1 MKLVRMLVA
10 GLAAML
16 ASAALAA
23 APARVLDDF
32 STIDAWQAQASDGVL
47 ASAGAADGGLR
58 LDFDFA
64 GKGGYAFVRRALPL
78 DLPEN
83 YEISFY
89 VRADAPV
96 NHFEFKLTDASG
108 DNVWWFPQQNYTFPK
123 EWRQVRIKKRQV
135 LFAWGPTKDRVLTHA
150 DRIEFVVSAGAGG
163 GKGSI
168 YLRGLTIRELPPVP
182 DSWPKPVASAS
193 SQQPGSAAAL
203 AVDGK
208 AGTAWIATNRQ
219 DRPQSLTVDLGG
231 EREFGGLVLR
241 WQGRRHASDYDVE
254 LSSDGAQW
262 RTARRVFG
270 GNGGDDP
277 LRLPESEA
285 RFIRLQLRNGPAAT
299 YALADI
305 ELKDLAWGA
314 TPNQFIEALAGVA
327 RRGLYPRGFSG
338 QQSYWTLVGVDGGG
352 DHSALISED
361 GALESKQ
368 GGFSVEPFVRDG
380 GKLVGWADVDVSQS
394 LRDGYLPVPTVSWR
408 HPGWTMSVT
417 AAADGTPA
425 SSRLLAR
432 YELKNLGA
440 ATRHLQLVLAVRP
453 FQVNAPRQFL
463 NTPGGFSAIR
473 DLRWDGAALTIDGEG
488 RILPLRAPS
497 AVDLSSFDSGLLPW
511 DVASSARRGAR
522 NALAARDLHDDTG
535 MASAT
540 LTYDVTLPPHG
551 TVVIGAV
558 LPMAGDEGARP
569 AASSGQDGAAWLSA
583 RQDAVAAEW
592 RDKLNK
598 VTLKLPEAG
607 RHMADTLRSSLA
619 HMLMTREGAAL
630 QPGTR
635 SYRRS
640 WIRDGAMMSEALL
653 RLGQPDIAADYL
665 RWYAPYQFDNG
676 KVPCCVDRRGADPV
690 PENDSHGQLIFLAAE
705 LYRYTGDKAALEQ
718 AWPRIDAAARYMET
732 LRQSERVEQN
742 RTPERRAFY
751 GLMPASISHEG
762 YSEKPMHSYWDDF
775 WSMRGY
781 KDAAD
786 IAAAL
791 GKADAAT
798 RLAAQRDEFRHDL
811 YASLAAATARHG
823 IDYLP
828 GAAELGDFDPTSST
842 IALTPGGEQHHLPPA
857 MLKATYDKYWDF
869 FVARRDGRKAWQD
882 YTPYEL
888 RNVSAFVRLGWRQRA
903 AQLLDYFYAD
913 QRPAKWNQWAE
924 VVGRDMREP
933 RFVGDM
939 PHGWISSD
947 YIRAALDSFAY
958 EREADHALLLAE
970 GVPLDWLRGD
980 GIGVKDLRTP
990 YGPLNYS
997 LSAAGGT
1004 LSLKVEA
1011 MPRRPL
1017 GGVVFSW
1024 PWNTEPGAATLNG
1037 RPVAWKNKQIIID
1050 SLPAS
1055 LTIHGAPF

>member
-1 MKLVRMLVA
+1 MKLVHLLAA

-16 ASAALAA
+16 VSAAHAA

-32 STIDAWQAQASDGVL
+32 SAVDAWQAQASDGVL
-47 ASAGAADGGLR
+47 AAASAADGGLR

-78 DLPEN
+78 DLPDN

-108 DNVWWFPQQNYTFPK
+108 DNVWWFQQQNYSFPK
-123 EWRQVRIKKRQV
+123 DWQLVRIKKRQV
-135 LFAWGPTKDRVLTHA
+135 LFAWGPTKDRVLKHS
-150 DRIEFVVSAGAGG
+150 DRIEFVVSAGSGG
-163 GKGSI
+163 GKGTI
-168 YLRGLTIRELPPVP
+168 QLRQLAIRPLPPVP
-182 DSWPKPVASAS
+182 DSWPKPVARAS
-193 SQQPGSAAAL
+193 SQMAGAAGL
-203 AVDGK
+203 AVDGNPR
-208 AGTAWIATNRQ
+208 TAWVGKKNKGK
-219 DRPQSLTVDLGG
+219 PQRLTIDLGA
-231 EREFGGLVLR
+231 EREFGGLVLH

-254 LSSDGAQW
+254 LSSDGGQW
-262 RTARRVFG
+262 RTVRHVAG

-277 LRLPESEA
+277 LRLQESEA
-285 RFIRLQLRNGPAAT
+285 RYIRLVLRDGPAAD
-299 YALADI
+299 YALAEV

-314 TPNQFIEALAGVA
+314 TPNQFIEGVARQA

-368 GGFSVEPFVRDG
+368 GGFSVEPFVRDEG
-380 GKLVGWADVDVSQS
+380 RLVGWADVEVSQS
-394 LRDGYLPVPTVSWR
+394 LLDGYLPIPTVLWR
-408 HPGWTMSVT
+408 HPGWTLSVT

-425 SSRLLAR
+425 SSSLLAK

-440 ATRHLQLVLAVRP
+440 TARRLQLVLAVRP

-473 DLRWDGAALTIDGEG
+473 DLRWDGRQISVNGENK
-488 RILPLRAPS
+488 IHTLQLPAG
-497 AVDLSSFDSGLLPW
+497 VELSSFDGGLLPGTGR
-511 DVASSARRGAR
+511 APSNSARH
-522 NALAARDLHDDTG
+522 LHDETG
-535 MASAT
+535 MASAA
-540 LTYDVTLPPHG
+540 LTYDVVLPPYG
-551 TVVIGAV
+551 SVAIGAV
-558 LPMAGDEGARP
+558 LPMAGDVMPP
-569 AASSGQDGAAWLSA
+569 AGQDSVAWLSG

-592 RDKLNK
+592 RDKLNRVGLK
-598 VTLKLPEAG
+598 VPVAG

-619 HMLMTREGAAL
+619 HMLMTREGASL

-653 RLGQPDIAADYL
+653 RLGQADIAADYL

-690 PENDSHGQLIFLAAE
+690 PENDSPGQLIFLAAE
-705 LYRYTGDKAALEQ
+705 LYRYTRDKTAL
-718 AWPRIDAAARYMET
+718 ADVWPRIDAAARYMET
-732 LRQSERVEQN
+732 LRQSERVAAN
-742 RTPERRAFY
+742 LAPERLPFY

-775 WSMRGY
+775 WAMRGY

-786 IAAAL
+786 IATVLGHTEAA
-791 GKADAAT
+791 G
-798 RLAAQRDEFRHDL
+798 RLAGQRDEFRHDL
-811 YASLAAATARHG
+811 YASLAAATWRHG

-842 IALTPGGEQHHLPPA
+842 IALTPGGEQSFLPPA

-869 FVARRDGRKAWQD
+869 FLARRDGRKAWAD

-888 RNVSAFVRLGWRQRA
+888 RNVSAFVRLGWRERA
-903 AQLLDYFYAD
+903 SRLLDYFYAD
-913 QRPAKWNQWAE
+913 QRPAGWNQWAE

-970 GVPLDWLRGD
+970 GVPLDWLRGE
-980 GIGVKDLRTP
+980 GIGLRGLRTP
-990 YGPLNYS
+990 YGPLSYT
-997 LSAAGGT
+997 LAAAGGT
-1004 LSLKVEA
+1004 LSLSVEA
-1011 MPRRPL
+1011 MPRTPP
-1017 GGVVFSW
+1017 GGVVFTW
-1024 PWNTEPGAATLNG
+1024 PWDTAPGAATLNG
-1037 RPVAWKNKQIIID
+1037 LPVTWRNRQLHID
-1050 SLPAS
+1050 SLPAV
-1055 LTIHGAPF
+1055 LKINGAPF